1 VGHLRGVVV
10 DQHLSVAL
18 AGAVEVQSLEALGEE
33 VVVHHCL
40 ALAAAEA
47 PHFRASAEGAVLI
60 CSALEEAV
68 ECQTSA
74 ASVEEEVL
82 HLLEVVGQGGTLMV
96 VVEVVLCVPEAE
108 LTPFLVVEAEALKVY
123 LVQVVEVGPVLD
135 LEAAAEPLM
144 APCCQQ
150 RAEAHRTWPLMVSR
164 RHSQVSL
171 VVVVEVE
178 GLDWRHSTMLGLC
191 SVVLEEGLR
200 ICQLLQSAVVL

>member
-1 VGHLRGVVV
+1 VVV

-82 HLLEVVGQGGTLMV
+82 HLLEVVGQGGTLTAV
-96 VVEVVLCVPEAE
+96 VGEVPCVLEAE
-108 LTPFLVVEAEALKVY
+108 LTPFSVVEAEALKAY
-123 LVQVVEVGPVLD
+123 LVQVAEVELVLD
-135 LEAAAEPLM
+135 LEVAAEPLM
-144 APCCQQ
+144 APYCQQ
-150 RAEAHRTWPLMVSR
+150 RAEAHQTWPLMVSR
-164 RHSQVSL
+164 RRLRVSSG
-171 VVVVEVE
+171 VVAEVE
-178 GLDWRHSTMLGLC
+178 DQDSQHSTMLELCWVGLVAD
-191 SVVLEEGLR
+191 SR
-200 ICQLLQSAVVL
+200 ICQLLRWVEVL